1 MTVCAGGLMPGGSM
15 KAPNA
20 LLLWSNLMQKVPLDD
35 QIAGIERAVVNLR
48 GSIEILRGLI
58 AKKQRDPIELKM
70 KESWLPELEASLA
83 TLKWLKDNEFR
94 IKNALRQK

>member
-1 MTVCAGGLMPGGSM
+1 
-15 KAPNA
+15 
-20 LLLWSNLMQKVPLDD
+20 MQKIPLAD

-48 GSIEILRGLI
+48 GSIEILRGLV

-70 KESWLPELEASLA
+70 KESWLPELEASLE